1 MAGACASGRLP
12 RSLGAVEVEPAQRST
27 RPRTQTRQCRRPQQ
41 RLRSSAS
48 SAQLAPIGPVV
59 ASAWRAPSAEGR
71 LPGPAKLSASV
82 VIVED
87 VAQSAGEGFRL
98 AGVSVLAAHEVT
110 VMAGEDRRLL
120 TKPFGG
126 GHRRASGDGARG
138 LLAHGD
144 PA

>member
-27 RPRTQTRQCRRPQQ
+27 RTRTQTRQCRRPQQ

-48 SAQLAPIGPVV
+48 SAQLAPIAPVV
-59 ASAWRAPSAEGR
+59 ASAWRAPSAEAR

-98 AGVSVLAAHEVT
+98 AGVSVLAAHEAT
-110 VMAGEDRRLL
+110 VMAREYRRSL
-120 TKPFGG
+120 TKQFGG
-126 GHRRASGDGARG
+126 GHRRTPGDRGHGA
-138 LLAHGD
+138 LSHA
-144 PA
+144 